1 MFVKSVIDDRG
12 VSGRV
17 TVTAADEY
25 GSGEEDFIL
34 SAGEVSRLPFDLL
47 EGIEIDE
54 EMYDTMK
61 AAAERTGALDEAA
74 RILSIGRKS
83 KKTLLYKL
91 KNKGFTSEAAE
102 YAVNLLERKGYLCD
116 KNTCRDTAEML
127 VRTKH
132 YGRMRIISYLCAH
145 GFTREDAGDAVR
157 ELDDDV
163 LHDAL
168 KYNIDRKFP
177 DIDTMQAAERR
188 KAVQSLM
195 RLGFSTEEIIKEVKN
210 RADRR

>member
-1 MFVKSVIDDRG
+1 
-12 VSGRV
+12 
-17 TVTAADEY
+17 
-25 GSGEEDFIL
+25 
-34 SAGEVSRLPFDLL
+34 VSRLPFDLL

-54 EMYDTMK
+54 EMYDTIK

-102 YAVNLLERKGYLCD
+102 YAVNLLERKWYLCD
-116 KNTCRDTAEML
+116 KSTCRDTAEML

-145 GFTREDAGDAVR
+145 GFAREDAGDAVR
-157 ELDDDV
+157 ELDNDV